1 MKNTIHF
8 LYLIFAT
15 AGHAQNTTPPLAV
28 GKIMYNRT
36 TTLPGDMQYNGKTT
50 LFFNPERS
58 LFVHNNAPTNDIS
71 VNYKELGMTGSVFGD
86 STGFPILKLHAE
98 KKVWFK
104 DYIPFTGR
112 AGIDIIRDTFGTTV
126 WTIDATQTRTIGGFT
141 CEKATGL
148 YRGRDYEVWYAPDI
162 PIPSGPFKLGGL
174 PGLIM
179 EARSTDGNVQFLF
192 TGIEMPLKDTIKLEM
207 PPGGTHDHRN
217 YRQSLEFV
225 ERRCREE
232 EKKFLAQGHIV
243 TYGPPFE
250 TIEKNANN

>member
-1 MKNTIHF
+1 MKYISLVLLF
-8 LYLIFAT
+8 SLSAT
-15 AGHAQNTTPPLAV
+15 VAAQDTAPVAM
-28 GKIMYNRT
+28 GKITYQRHT
-36 TTLPGDMQYNGKTT
+36 SLLGDSDRNGNTT
-50 LFFNPERS
+50 LFFHPEQS
-58 LFVHNNAPTNDIS
+58 LFVHNNAPVSDQS
-71 VNYKELGMTGSVFGD
+71 KEYEELGFTGTIGGD
-86 STGFPILKLHAE
+86 PTGFPILKLHQT
-98 KKVWFK
+98 KKIWFK
-104 DYIPFTGR
+104 EFVPFCGHP
-112 AGIDIIRDTFGTTV
+112 GISILSDTFATTA
-126 WTIDATQTRTIGGFT
+126 WMIDSTQTRTIGGFT
-141 CEKATGL
+141 CEKATGH

-174 PGLIM
+174 PGLIL

>member
-1 MKNTIHF
+1 VYT
-8 LYLIFAT
+8 
-15 AGHAQNTTPPLAV
+15 
-28 GKIMYNRT
+28 RT

-50 LFFNPERS
+50 LFFHPERS
-58 LFVHNNAPTNDIS
+58 LFVHNNAPTNALS

-104 DYIPFTGR
+104 EHFPFTGH
-112 AGIDIIRDTFGTTV
+112 ADIDIVRDTFATTV

-141 CEKATGL
+141 CEKATGH

-179 EARSTDGNVQFLF
+179 EARSTDGKVQFLF
-192 TGIEMPLKDTIKLEM
+192 SGIEFPLNETIKIEM
-207 PPGGTHDHRN
+207 PPGGYENPRN
-217 YRQSLEFV
+217 YAEIWTFV
-225 ERRCREE
+225 REQC
-232 EKKFLAQGHIV
+232 KKMEQEAAAQGYVITV
-243 TYGPPFE
+243 GPPFE
-250 TIEKNANN
+250 TIELNTNN